1 MMILVVNMTRSGPYP
16 SYVVSN
22 LVVVVVVG
30 SFLAFLDFAIVFV
43 GIFSSN
49 CCDHDQ
55 E

>member
-1 MMILVVNMTRSGPYP
+1 MMIIVVIMTRSRPYP
-16 SYVVSN
+16 SHVVSS
-22 LVVVVVVG
+22 VVVVVVVR
-30 SFLAFLDFAIVFV
+30 SFFAFLDFAIVFV